1 MKTADFRS
9 DTVTLPTENMYRAMM
24 SAVLGDDV
32 YDDDPT
38 VKELEEYAASLLGKD
53 AALFVPTGTFAN
65 QLAIMT
71 HTRRGDEVIV
81 GENTHILQHEV
92 GGAAVL
98 SGVNLR
104 AVSPDTGIISAEA
117 VKRCIRDEDI
127 HFPRTGL
134 ICVENAHSLGVVM
147 PEKVMKDIKNLA
159 DERNIPVHMD
169 GARFFNA
176 ATALELDYKL
186 MASYAHSI
194 NICLSK
200 GLCAPAGSLLVGES
214 DFIGRAKKNRKLL
227 GGGMRQVGILGAA
240 GLIALKEMIPRLA
253 EDHDNARYM
262 AEKLSGL
269 PGISVMNNR
278 LDINMVF
285 FTLKGASCSNDD
297 LVIKL
302 KGKGFKVN
310 GPEGEE
316 WRFAANRGIDKGDI
330 DRLVSCLADFLG

>member
-1 MKTADFRS
+1 MEPSDFRS
-9 DTVTLPTENMYRAMM
+9 DTVTLPTDSMYRAMM
-24 SAVLGDDV
+24 NAVLGDDV

-38 VKELEEYAASLLGKD
+38 VKELEKYAACLLGKE
-53 AALFVPTGTFAN
+53 AALFVPTGTFGN

-104 AVSPDTGIISAEA
+104 AVSPDTGVISAEA

-134 ICVENAHSLGVVM
+134 ICIENAHSLGVVM
-147 PEKVMKDIKNLA
+147 PEKVMKDIKALA
-159 DERNIPVHMD
+159 GEREIPVHMD

-186 MASYAHSI
+186 MASYADSI

-200 GLCAPAGSLLVGES
+200 GLCAPVGSLLVGNS
-214 DFIGRAKKNRKLL
+214 DFITKAKKNRKLL

-253 EDHDNARYM
+253 EDHENARYM
-262 AEKLSGL
+262 AEKLNCLSGITVL
-269 PGISVMNNR
+269 DSR

-285 FTLKGASCSNDD
+285 FTLKGAPCGNDE
-297 LVIKL
+297 LVEKL
-302 KGKGFKVN
+302 RNKGFKVN

-316 WRFAANRGIDKGDI
+316 WRLAANRGIGKRDI
-330 DRLVSCLADFLG
+330 DRLISCLADLLE